1 MLASS
6 VFEIILVLIAST
18 AVVFYSGKTS
28 YILRK
33 VNEVIHGKPGC
44 VPSPSVGNVTLHYFS
59 VRGRAEP
66 IRMMMIEAGIPFTEK
81 NFNKATWPS
90 HKEAGINS
98 GLYTYGQVPAVE
110 TNTGLKMVQ
119 TQAILHYIGRSA
131 GMDCDCEDLYK
142 CEALALGVE
151 DARSKLSRMLYDP
164 NFSFADRDEYLKKTM
179 PLWLGYIEQ
188 QAPPL
193 AKQEQAFFYSS
204 RLTWVDF
211 LVFDLLE
218 NNIEF
223 AHYDFGNSNTTYI
236 VDIDVLAQ
244 LPRLANFYRHFSGRP
259 RLSAYLR
266 GGKRR
271 FKYTIPNQPK
281 AQPRTEKQ

>member
-1 MLASS
+1 VYIKSNFYLLVISL
-6 VFEIILVLIAST
+6 FILL
-18 AVVFYSGKTS
+18 
-28 YILRK
+28 L
-33 VNEVIHGKPGC
+33 
-44 VPSPSVGNVTLHYFS
+44 
-59 VRGRAEP
+59 
-66 IRMMMIEAGIPFTEK
+66 
-81 NFNKATWPS
+81 
-90 HKEAGINS
+90 
-98 GLYTYGQVPAVE
+98 
-110 TNTGLKMVQ
+110 
-119 TQAILHYIGRSA
+119 
-131 GMDCDCEDLYK
+131 
-142 CEALALGVE
+142 
-151 DARSKLSRMLYDP
+151 
-164 NFSFADRDEYLKKTM
+164 
-179 PLWLGYIEQ
+179 
-188 QAPPL
+188 
-193 AKQEQAFFYSS
+193 QEQAFFYSS